1 MVSTRDGTRGAH
13 GMFVGT
19 ITPLVSRETIIIV
32 QEIENAKES
41 GNESGNVTG
50 SGTEIG
56 SGTETEIVTV
66 TVTVIRTVIV
76 IVTVKSCHHI
86 M

>member
-50 SGTEIG
+50 SGTE
-56 SGTETEIVTV
+56 TETVTV
-66 TVTVIRTVIV
+66 TVTVIRIVIRTVIV
-76 IVTVKSCHHI
+76 IVTVKSCRHI